1 MCGLFR
7 SNLKRV
13 TIQNDRKSHT
23 RQCGD
28 GSSRSKTM
36 IIPHTTVWGWFR
48 SSPKRVTIQNDGNPP
63 HSVGMVQIQST
74 ESHEASRV
82 WKVAAGR
89 RDLNNLHTAV
99 WGWFRANLK
108 RVTIQNDRK
117 SPTRKCGDGSDP
129 TYREPR
135 SKTIGN
141 PPHGSVGMVQIQ
153 PTESHEASRVWM
165 VAAGRRDLN
174 NPHTAVWGIHK
185 SLGRSRLV
193 GGI

>member
-7 SNLKRV
+7 SSLPRAWTEPFESHTRQCV
-13 TIQNDRKSHT
+13 DCSDPSLPRAWTEPFESHT

-129 TYREPR
+129 TYRE
-135 SKTIGN
+135 
-141 PPHGSVGMVQIQ
+141 
-153 PTESHEASRVWM
+153 SR
-165 VAAGRRDLN
+165 G
-174 NPHTAVWGIHK
+174 K
-185 SLGRSRLV
+185 SRLD
-193 GGI
+193 GRGW